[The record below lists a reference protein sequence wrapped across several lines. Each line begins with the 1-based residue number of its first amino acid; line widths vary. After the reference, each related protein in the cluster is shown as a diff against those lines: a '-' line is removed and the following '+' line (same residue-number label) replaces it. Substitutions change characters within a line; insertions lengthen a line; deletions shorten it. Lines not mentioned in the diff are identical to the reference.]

1 MSLSQWD
8 QQLLTPEQNALI
20 AAKQSEWGSNPAQR
34 DSLHAFV
41 EGIRAEAG
49 YSGGVDGS
57 QYIPIET
64 YQPPQ
69 APDIPVHES
78 SYNDILQ
85 DVLGKLQTPQEYN
98 SPYEDLL
105 NQEISKITN
114 RPQFSYNPEE
124 DTAYQAF
131 RNRALRAGDKAYADN
146 LGGMSA
152 MTGGRAN
159 SWAGT
164 VASQA
169 RNQYVMQAEEAV
181 IQFEDRAYGRY
192 RDETSDMYN
201 LVNLLNSQDE
211 IGYSRFRDQIGD
223 TKDLAEMVLRLDDRE
238 FEQYKY
244 MADQTWRVFE
254 QEYSAYND
262 SLTFKNNQI
271 AEAMD
276 RANMLGYV
284 NNKDS
289 IVLGVPTGTLSKE
302 ARERAEAMED
312 YIAKSKIDIEN
323 EFKSMEETHK
333 YDLKLLKAREES
345 DLKLKQASAAL
356 SSRGGSGGYGSGSQ
370 GSVTLKDAEV
380 KLVQKEYDRVTT
392 LVESDEWRRMNEGQR
407 WQRLQTVLEE
417 IVSKSEGYYGANSY
431 QVADEALSLIMQHP
445 EVIRIMNAYQTGVA
459 KAQQGGIDYRI
470 KSGNTS
476 TGSGNS
482 ETSRIN
488 NNRSDMLK

>member
-1 MSLSQWD
+1 
-8 QQLLTPEQNALI
+8 
-20 AAKQSEWGSNPAQR
+20 
-34 DSLHAFV
+34 
-41 EGIRAEAG
+41 
-49 YSGGVDGS
+49 
-57 QYIPIET
+57 
-64 YQPPQ
+64 
-69 APDIPVHES
+69 
-78 SYNDILQ
+78 
-85 DVLGKLQTPQEYN
+85 
-98 SPYEDLL
+98 
-105 NQEISKITN
+105 
-114 RPQFSYNPEE
+114 
-124 DTAYQAF
+124 
-131 RNRALRAGDKAYADN
+131 
-146 LGGMSA
+146 

-302 ARERAEAMED
+302 ARERAEVMED

-345 DLKLKQASAAL
+345 DLRLKQASAAL
-356 SSRGGSGGYGSGSQ
+356 SSRGGSGGSGAGSQ
-370 GSVTLKDAEV
+370 GSATLKDAEV

-392 LVESDEWRRMNEGQR
+392 LVESDDWRRMNEGQR
-407 WQRLQTVLEE
+407 WQRLQAVLEE

-445 EVIRIMNAYQTGVA
+445 EVIRIMNAY
-459 KAQQGGIDYRI
+459 
-470 KSGNTS
+470 
-476 TGSGNS
+476 
-482 ETSRIN
+482 
-488 NNRSDMLK
+488 